1 MRRTKHRICLGC
13 SQSFIG
19 RVDAKTCSPKC
30 RKRFQ
35 RAQALYRQV
44 VEQQT
49 APAGPD
55 RRPAY
60 ELSAAGRGLYAR

>member
-13 SQSFIG
+13 SQPFIG
-19 RVDAKTCSPKC
+19 RVDAKTCSAKC

-44 VEQQT
+44 VEQQ
-49 APAGPD
+49 AGSAMARHQPAF
-55 RRPAY
+55 
-60 ELSAAGRGLYAR
+60 ELSAASGRLYAR